1 MTEHEGAEH
10 QGYGDWRSLA
20 LAIKDAATKAARDA
34 GPGISDAGPGISAA
48 TVDAQIHPA
57 TSGPTAAPADA

>member
-10 QGYGDWRSLA
+10 QGYGDRRSLA
-20 LAIKDAATKAARDA
+20 PAIKDAATTAARDA
-34 GPGISDAGPGISAA
+34 GPSISAA